1 MSVKS
6 VTLTNKL
13 TTGNKTEIV
22 VGGGGTFKSL
32 VITNTHSS
40 AVNVSLWLT
49 AQAAPEI
56 ANTDVTDTGTNINY
70 GSGYAVTTSSQ
81 AVVVDGTAA
90 TSDIFLNEKVYK
102 SNSRVIGTCTVFDD
116 ANNITFGGGIGEA
129 LVDDT
134 SLYVGT
140 IYHVLKAVTIPVATS
155 LKLNSDEFSFNSL
168 LYKLYAKSSNAS
180 GLIDII
186 IR

>member
-1 MSVKS
+1 MG
-6 VTLTNKL
+6 VTIATKL
-13 TTGNKTEIV
+13 TTGDKTAV
-22 VGGGGTFKSL
+22 TFPSSFGDYKSL
-32 VITNTHSS
+32 TITNTHTS

-49 AQAAPEI
+49 ARQAS
-56 ANTDVTDTGTNINY
+56 NTTDTNVTDTGTNINY

-102 SNSRVIGTCTVFDD
+102 SDGTLFGTCTVFTD
-116 ANNITFGGGIGEA
+116 ANNITFGDGINEIMA
-129 LVDDT
+129 DDAD
-134 SLYVGT
+134 LYVGT
-140 IYHVLKAVTIPVATS
+140 IYHIIKAIPIPAATS
-155 LKLNSDEFSFNSL
+155 LKLEADEFMFNSL
-168 LYKLYAKSSNAS
+168 LYVLYAKSSNAS